1 MLTLKQ
7 LTNQEIMSL
16 VNSPKEKFMEVDNSE
31 GKNIFDVDWS
41 ISSVFNIIK
50 ILSNYMALNY
60 VSSETNF
67 EKLGKNTVLFVYN
80 KIVV

>member
-1 MLTLKQ
+1 
-7 LTNQEIMSL
+7 
-16 VNSPKEKFMEVDNSE
+16 
-31 GKNIFDVDWS
+31 
-41 ISSVFNIIK
+41 
-50 ILSNYMALNY
+50 MALNN